1 MCPQASV
8 KGSYNGRMQIPHCI
22 KLRIS
27 STWPWR
33 VLTSY
38 KRVSLKFFHIRAERS
53 ELTPEDSAPE
63 LPIIA
68 ILPSR
73 RVLCVFCTC
82 TCSSDV
88 VKLAF
93 WADVERGREIV
104 TMRWGSEKKVRWK
117 CPRSGV
123 ELNVGTQ
130 HRCRRIARINSKTVV
145 LEGHDIPKPGKPW
158 R

>member
-1 MCPQASV
+1 MCPQARV

-38 KRVSLKFFHIRAERS
+38 ERVSLNFFHIRAERS

-73 RVLCVFCTC
+73 SFLCVFCSC

-93 WADVERGREIV
+93 WADVERGREV
-104 TMRWGSEKKVRWK
+104 VYDAVGVREKSSMEM
-117 CPRSGV
+117 P
-123 ELNVGTQ
+123 TI
-130 HRCRRIARINSKTVV
+130 RRRAECWNTAQMQADCANK
-145 LEGHDIPKPGKPW
+145 
-158 R
+158 